1 MSFKI
6 QMEKTNISKSTIA
19 TYNSS
24 YKKMLRDLNIAVDKL
39 FTVDN
44 IQLLFYH
51 IKQFK
56 SIGTQMSKLCMMIK
70 YCELNKK
77 SEIVKLLKNKFKE
90 LRKIK
95 DNYYGKI
102 TENKKKDW
110 VSWIKL
116 KDILNESKSI
126 YNSYNWDFWKGKR
139 NYRMPLKQACRET
152 MVLSLYLESELNPPR
167 RIKDYSRMRV
177 APLGVKSNDL
187 DPRFNW
193 CCIGEKKFIFN
204 DYKTSRKY
212 KTQIIPINDETM
224 KYIQT
229 YLDVWKVDS
238 YFFKSSKNP
247 DEPMSDAYLSQ
258 LIGNSILK
266 YGGKKIGAS
275 MLRNIFASNLL
286 KDCPKKNYIKDIAY
300 RMGTSRDML
309 MDIYR
314 QDVDISGEL
323 KD

>member
-1 MSFKI
+1 
-6 QMEKTNISKSTIA
+6 MEKTNISKTTIA

-24 YKKMLRDLNIAVDKL
+24 FTKMLRDLDITEEKL
-39 FTVDN
+39 FTVEN
-44 IQLLFYH
+44 IDLMYYH
-51 IKQFK
+51 LKQFDC
-56 SIGTQMSKLCMMIK
+56 IGTKMSKLCMMIK
-70 YCELNKK
+70 YCQLNNKC
-77 SEIVKLLKNKFKE
+77 EIVKILKNKFKE
-90 LRKIK
+90 LREIK
-95 DNYYGKI
+95 DTHYGKL
-102 TENKKKDW
+102 TANKKKDW

-116 KDILNESKSI
+116 KSILEQSKKE
-126 YNSYNWDFWKGKR
+126 YNSFNWNYWKGKR
-139 NYRMPLKQACRET
+139 NYRMPMKVACRET

-177 APLGVKSNDL
+177 APLGVKSTDL
-187 DPRFNW
+187 DPRYNW

-204 DYKTSRKY
+204 DYKTAKKY
-212 KTQIIPINDETM
+212 KTQIIPINDETL

-229 YLDVWKVDS
+229 YLDVWKVNS
-238 YFFKSSKNP
+238 YFFKSSKKP

-275 MLRNIFASNLL
+275 MLRNIFASHLL
-286 KDCPKKNYIKDIAY
+286 KDSPRKNYLNEVAY

-314 QDVDISGEL
+314 QNVDVTGEL
-323 KD
+323 ID